1 MRKFKISV
9 LLKLGFYCLF
19 LSIGLEMQARKFV
32 HPGILH
38 TTKSI
43 ERMRAQIADK
53 EYPAYGSFELLKS
66 HHCSQAD
73 YQPFGP
79 FEIISRDGEFRHT
92 KSKMEQDF
100 SAVYQNALMW
110 VLTGEKTH
118 AEKSLELLLGYA
130 GTLKRIPETND
141 APLLVGLEGLKI
153 IYATEI
159 LRHTYKK
166 MTVVQFNEISRMIRE
181 VFLPVMEN
189 FYHRKPY
196 TNGNWGPIV
205 TKAYM
210 AAAILWDNEEM
221 YNKAVDFYLHAN
233 DNGTIAHYIS
243 GDTGQIQESGR
254 DQGHSMLGIGALAT
268 VCEIAWQQG
277 DDLYS
282 ALDNRLM
289 KGFEYVAKYNL
300 GYNVPFAVW
309 KDVTGK
315 YSNWTEI
322 SNKGRG
328 RYMPIFE
335 MTYNHFVIRKGM
347 QMPYTEQVLRQIR
360 PEGYDRDQPAFG
372 SLLFNEAGTKKN
384 YVDLVNPFVDSHRS
398 RWFFFSSACRPFGMV
413 SLSPDTDTEHSWG
426 SGYLYD
432 SKQIRCF
439 SHVHNWQMSGVAV
452 MPTVGEFKGHLG
464 MNAYQS
470 AFTHDGEIAKPGYH
484 KVKLTDYDITAE
496 LTSTMRVGFHCYT
509 FPKSDA
515 SYILFDTGAFLA
527 HGPTAYSE
535 VWKVSDKEIAGWEM
549 MERTGRR
556 PKDTPVYFYA
566 QLSKPMDKVVSW
578 REGRIESN
586 SNPERI
592 SGKNAGMA
600 VRFKTEKD
608 EKVMLKVAISYVSVE
623 QARKNML
630 TELSG
635 WDFEQVK
642 QSSFS
647 EWNDWLGR
655 IEVEGGSR
663 EQQIKLYTDLW
674 HALLGRHVVSDAD
687 GHYMDMTSD
696 FPRIRQIPLGEDG
709 KPLYNHHNFDAWWG
723 SHWSLNILWSMAYP
737 EVMDNFCNTMID
749 MYQNGGLIPRGPSGG
764 NYTYVMIGDPAV
776 SFFASAYNK
785 GIRNYDAELAYE
797 GLRKNAFVGG
807 IRDHAGYEHSKTA
820 YSGGMK
826 YYEEWGYVPDGRKD
840 VEGMHT
846 TGASMTLEYAYQDWC
861 LAQMAKTM
869 GKLQDY
875 EFFMKR
881 SKNYRNLWNPESGY
895 MQPRGE
901 DGNWLPYFDPLEL
914 TEKGGFC
921 ESNSAIYSHY
931 VPHDMAGLIELY
943 GGADQYVKRLNAN
956 FEKSESYGFF
966 RSNKTKE
973 GNWTD
978 YGNQPG
984 TGMAHLFSYAGA
996 PWLTQ
1001 KWVRKVK
1008 AAYCDVTPYGG
1019 YRDDEDQ
1026 GQMGALGVLMA
1037 IGLFEVDG
1045 GCAEK
1050 PFYEITSPLFD
1061 KVTIHLDNRYYSG
1074 KTFQII
1080 TKGNSTDVFSIT
1092 HPGDEEYKPAVQQ
1105 AQMIIPVKNTEG
1117 QQQYIKFATLPDIKR
1132 GTKYVSLSAVSS
1144 CGLPV
1149 DFYVESGP
1157 AYVDGN
1163 RLILT
1168 AIPPKTTYPVKVT
1181 VIAWQYGKNSDP
1193 KIKTA
1198 EPVKQTFYIR

>member
-1080 TKGNSTDVFSIT
+1080 TKGNSTDN
-1092 HPGDEEYKPAVQQ
+1092 
-1105 AQMIIPVKNTEG
+1105 M
-1117 QQQYIKFATLPDIKR
+1117 YIQNASLNGKKWNKCWFYHEDFIKGGTLELKL
-1132 GTKYVSLSAVSS
+1132 GTKPNKKWGVEELPPSFISS
-1144 CGLPV
+1144 
-1149 DFYVESGP
+1149 
-1157 AYVDGN
+1157 
-1163 RLILT
+1163 
-1168 AIPPKTTYPVKVT
+1168 K
-1181 VIAWQYGKNSDP
+1181 
-1193 KIKTA
+1193 
-1198 EPVKQTFYIR
+1198 

>member
-300 GYNVPFAVW
+300 GYNVPFA
-309 KDVTGK
+309 VTGK

-1080 TKGNSTDVFSIT
+1080 TKGNSTDNMYIQNASLNGKKWNKCWFYHEDFIKGGTLELKLGAKPNKKWGV
-1092 HPGDEEYKPAVQQ
+1092 EE
-1105 AQMIIPVKNTEG
+1105 
-1117 QQQYIKFATLPDIKR
+1117 LPPSFI
-1132 GTKYVSLSAVSS
+1132 SS
-1144 CGLPV
+1144 
-1149 DFYVESGP
+1149 
-1157 AYVDGN
+1157 
-1163 RLILT
+1163 
-1168 AIPPKTTYPVKVT
+1168 K
-1181 VIAWQYGKNSDP
+1181 
-1193 KIKTA
+1193 
-1198 EPVKQTFYIR
+1198 

>member
-1001 KWVRKVK
+1001 KCVRKVK

-1080 TKGNSTDVFSIT
+1080 TKGNSTDNMYIQNASLNGKKWNKCWFYHEDFIKGGTLELKLGAKPNKKWGV
-1092 HPGDEEYKPAVQQ
+1092 EE
-1105 AQMIIPVKNTEG
+1105 
-1117 QQQYIKFATLPDIKR
+1117 LPPSFI
-1132 GTKYVSLSAVSS
+1132 SS
-1144 CGLPV
+1144 
-1149 DFYVESGP
+1149 
-1157 AYVDGN
+1157 
-1163 RLILT
+1163 
-1168 AIPPKTTYPVKVT
+1168 K
-1181 VIAWQYGKNSDP
+1181 
-1193 KIKTA
+1193 
-1198 EPVKQTFYIR
+1198 

>member
-921 ESNSAIYSHY
+921 ESNSAINSHY

-1080 TKGNSTDVFSIT
+1080 TKGNSTDNMYIQNASLNGKKWNKCWFYHEDFIKGGTLELKLGAKPNKKWGV
-1092 HPGDEEYKPAVQQ
+1092 EE
-1105 AQMIIPVKNTEG
+1105 
-1117 QQQYIKFATLPDIKR
+1117 LPPSFI
-1132 GTKYVSLSAVSS
+1132 SS
-1144 CGLPV
+1144 
-1149 DFYVESGP
+1149 
-1157 AYVDGN
+1157 
-1163 RLILT
+1163 
-1168 AIPPKTTYPVKVT
+1168 K
-1181 VIAWQYGKNSDP
+1181 
-1193 KIKTA
+1193 
-1198 EPVKQTFYIR
+1198 

>member
-322 SNKGRG
+322 SNKGRD

-901 DGNWLPYFDPLEL
+901 DGNRLPYFDPLEL

-1080 TKGNSTDVFSIT
+1080 TKGNSTDNMYIQNASLNGKKWNKCWFYHEDFIKGGTLELKLGAKPNKKWGV
-1092 HPGDEEYKPAVQQ
+1092 EE
-1105 AQMIIPVKNTEG
+1105 
-1117 QQQYIKFATLPDIKR
+1117 LPPSFI
-1132 GTKYVSLSAVSS
+1132 SS
-1144 CGLPV
+1144 
-1149 DFYVESGP
+1149 
-1157 AYVDGN
+1157 
-1163 RLILT
+1163 
-1168 AIPPKTTYPVKVT
+1168 K
-1181 VIAWQYGKNSDP
+1181 
-1193 KIKTA
+1193 
-1198 EPVKQTFYIR
+1198 

>member
-335 MTYNHFVIRKGM
+335 MAYNHFVIRKGM

-737 EVMDNFCNTMID
+737 EVMDNFCNTMIG

-869 GKLQDY
+869 GRLQDY

-901 DGNWLPYFDPLEL
+901 DGNWLPCFDPLEL

-1080 TKGNSTDVFSIT
+1080 TKGNSTDNMYIQNASLNGKKWNKCWFYHEDFIKGGTLELKLGAKPNKKWGV
-1092 HPGDEEYKPAVQQ
+1092 EE
-1105 AQMIIPVKNTEG
+1105 
-1117 QQQYIKFATLPDIKR
+1117 LPPSFI
-1132 GTKYVSLSAVSS
+1132 SS
-1144 CGLPV
+1144 
-1149 DFYVESGP
+1149 
-1157 AYVDGN
+1157 
-1163 RLILT
+1163 
-1168 AIPPKTTYPVKVT
+1168 K
-1181 VIAWQYGKNSDP
+1181 
-1193 KIKTA
+1193 
-1198 EPVKQTFYIR
+1198 

>member
-166 MTVVQFNEISRMIRE
+166 MTVVQFNEISRMIRK

-335 MTYNHFVIRKGM
+335 MAYNHFVIRKGM

-869 GKLQDY
+869 GRLQDY

-901 DGNWLPYFDPLEL
+901 DGNWLPCFDPLEL

-1080 TKGNSTDVFSIT
+1080 TKGNSTDNMYIQNASLNGKKWNKCWFYHEDFIKGGTLELKLGAKPNKKWGV
-1092 HPGDEEYKPAVQQ
+1092 EE
-1105 AQMIIPVKNTEG
+1105 
-1117 QQQYIKFATLPDIKR
+1117 LPPSFI
-1132 GTKYVSLSAVSS
+1132 SS
-1144 CGLPV
+1144 
-1149 DFYVESGP
+1149 
-1157 AYVDGN
+1157 
-1163 RLILT
+1163 
-1168 AIPPKTTYPVKVT
+1168 K
-1181 VIAWQYGKNSDP
+1181 
-1193 KIKTA
+1193 
-1198 EPVKQTFYIR
+1198 

>member
-166 MTVVQFNEISRMIRE
+166 MTVVQFNGISRMIRE

-1080 TKGNSTDVFSIT
+1080 TKGNSTDNMYIQNASLNGKKWNKCWFYHEDFIKGGTLELKLGAKPNKKWGV
-1092 HPGDEEYKPAVQQ
+1092 EE
-1105 AQMIIPVKNTEG
+1105 
-1117 QQQYIKFATLPDIKR
+1117 LPPSFI
-1132 GTKYVSLSAVSS
+1132 SS
-1144 CGLPV
+1144 
-1149 DFYVESGP
+1149 
-1157 AYVDGN
+1157 
-1163 RLILT
+1163 
-1168 AIPPKTTYPVKVT
+1168 K
-1181 VIAWQYGKNSDP
+1181 
-1193 KIKTA
+1193 
-1198 EPVKQTFYIR
+1198 

>member
-300 GYNVPFAVW
+300 EYNVPFAVW

-322 SNKGRG
+322 SDKGRG

-335 MTYNHFVIRKGM
+335 MAYNHFVIRKGM
-347 QMPYTEQVLRQIR
+347 QMPYTEKVLQQIR

-372 SLLFNEAGTKKN
+372 SLLFNEARTKKN

-578 REGRIESN
+578 REGQIESN

-630 TELSG
+630 AELPG

-642 QSSFS
+642 QASFS

-674 HALLGRHVVSDAD
+674 HALLGRHVVSDAN

-737 EVMDNFCNTMID
+737 EVMDDFCNTMID
-749 MYQNGGLIPRGPSGG
+749 MYRNGGLIPRGPSGG

-881 SKNYRNLWNPESGY
+881 SKNYRHLWNPESGY
-895 MQPRGE
+895 MQPRGI
-901 DGNWLPYFDPLEL
+901 DGYWLPCFDPLEL

-943 GGADQYVKRLNAN
+943 GGADKYIERLNAN
-956 FEKSESYGFF
+956 FEKSEPYGFF
-966 RSNKTKE
+966 RSNKTKK

-1008 AAYCDVTPYGG
+1008 AAYSDVTPYGG

-1061 KVTIHLDNRYYSG
+1061 KVTIHLDNRHYSG

-1080 TKGNSTDVFSIT
+1080 TKGNSTDNMYIQNASLNGKKWNKCWFYHEDFIKGGT
-1092 HPGDEEYKPAVQQ
+1092 LELKLGAKPNKKWGIEE
-1105 AQMIIPVKNTEG
+1105 
-1117 QQQYIKFATLPDIKR
+1117 LPP
-1132 GTKYVSLSAVSS
+1132 SFVSS
-1144 CGLPV
+1144 
-1149 DFYVESGP
+1149 
-1157 AYVDGN
+1157 
-1163 RLILT
+1163 
-1168 AIPPKTTYPVKVT
+1168 K
-1181 VIAWQYGKNSDP
+1181 
-1193 KIKTA
+1193 
-1198 EPVKQTFYIR
+1198 

>member
-901 DGNWLPYFDPLEL
+901 DGNWLPYFDSLEL

-1080 TKGNSTDVFSIT
+1080 TKGNSTDNMYIQNASLNGKKWNKCWFYHEDFIKGGTLELKLGAKPNKKWGV
-1092 HPGDEEYKPAVQQ
+1092 EE
-1105 AQMIIPVKNTEG
+1105 
-1117 QQQYIKFATLPDIKR
+1117 LPPSFI
-1132 GTKYVSLSAVSS
+1132 SS
-1144 CGLPV
+1144 
-1149 DFYVESGP
+1149 
-1157 AYVDGN
+1157 
-1163 RLILT
+1163 
-1168 AIPPKTTYPVKVT
+1168 K
-1181 VIAWQYGKNSDP
+1181 
-1193 KIKTA
+1193 
-1198 EPVKQTFYIR
+1198 

>member
-335 MTYNHFVIRKGM
+335 MAYNHFVIRKGM

-869 GKLQDY
+869 GRLQDY

-901 DGNWLPYFDPLEL
+901 DGNWLPCFDPLEL

-1080 TKGNSTDVFSIT
+1080 TKGNSTDNMYIQNASLNGKKWTKCWFYHEDFIKGGTLELKLGAKPNKKWGV
-1092 HPGDEEYKPAVQQ
+1092 EE
-1105 AQMIIPVKNTEG
+1105 
-1117 QQQYIKFATLPDIKR
+1117 LPPSFI
-1132 GTKYVSLSAVSS
+1132 SS
-1144 CGLPV
+1144 
-1149 DFYVESGP
+1149 
-1157 AYVDGN
+1157 
-1163 RLILT
+1163 
-1168 AIPPKTTYPVKVT
+1168 K
-1181 VIAWQYGKNSDP
+1181 
-1193 KIKTA
+1193 
-1198 EPVKQTFYIR
+1198 

>member
-1 MRKFKISV
+1 MIPENNRLQRIFFI
-9 LLKLGFYCLF
+9 F
-19 LSIGLEMQARKFV
+19 IGL
-32 HPGILH
+32 IL
-38 TTKSI
+38 TCRTFGMDI
-43 ERMRAQIADK
+43 CDK
-53 EYPAYGSFELLKS
+53 
-66 HHCSQAD
+66 
-73 YQPFGP
+73 
-79 FEIISRDGEFRHT
+79 
-92 KSKMEQDF
+92 
-100 SAVYQNALMW
+100 
-110 VLTGEKTH
+110 
-118 AEKSLELLLGYA
+118 
-130 GTLKRIPETND
+130 
-141 APLLVGLEGLKI
+141 
-153 IYATEI
+153 
-159 LRHTYKK
+159 
-166 MTVVQFNEISRMIRE
+166 
-181 VFLPVMEN
+181 
-189 FYHRKPY
+189 
-196 TNGNWGPIV
+196 
-205 TKAYM
+205 
-210 AAAILWDNEEM
+210 
-221 YNKAVDFYLHAN
+221 VDE
-233 DNGTIAHYIS
+233 D
-243 GDTGQIQESGR
+243 
-254 DQGHSMLGIGALAT
+254 
-268 VCEIAWQQG
+268 
-277 DDLYS
+277 
-282 ALDNRLM
+282 
-289 KGFEYVAKYNL
+289 
-300 GYNVPFAVW
+300 
-309 KDVTGK
+309 
-315 YSNWTEI
+315 
-322 SNKGRG
+322 
-328 RYMPIFE
+328 
-335 MTYNHFVIRKGM
+335 
-347 QMPYTEQVLRQIR
+347 
-360 PEGYDRDQPAFG
+360 
-372 SLLFNEAGTKKN
+372 KN
-384 YVDLVNPFVDSHRS
+384 YIDLVNPFVDSHRS

-426 SGYLYD
+426 SGYLYG

-484 KVKLTDYDITAE
+484 KVRLTDYDITAE

-509 FPKSDA
+509 FPKSDS

-535 VWKVSDKEIAGWEM
+535 VWKVSDKEIAGWEI

-566 QLSKPMDKVVSW
+566 QLSKPMDEIVSW
-578 REGRIESN
+578 REGRLEPD

-600 VRFKTEKD
+600 VRFKTRND

-630 TELSG
+630 AELPG

-642 QSSFS
+642 QASFS

-869 GKLQDY
+869 GRLQDY

-901 DGNWLPYFDPLEL
+901 DGNWLPCFDPLEL

-1080 TKGNSTDVFSIT
+1080 TKGNSTDNMYIQNASLNGKKWNKCWFYHEDFIKGGTLELKLGAKPNKKWGV
-1092 HPGDEEYKPAVQQ
+1092 EE
-1105 AQMIIPVKNTEG
+1105 
-1117 QQQYIKFATLPDIKR
+1117 LPPSFI
-1132 GTKYVSLSAVSS
+1132 SS
-1144 CGLPV
+1144 
-1149 DFYVESGP
+1149 
-1157 AYVDGN
+1157 
-1163 RLILT
+1163 
-1168 AIPPKTTYPVKVT
+1168 K
-1181 VIAWQYGKNSDP
+1181 
-1193 KIKTA
+1193 
-1198 EPVKQTFYIR
+1198 

>member
-1 MRKFKISV
+1 MRKLKISV
-9 LLKLGFYCLF
+9 LLKVGFYCLF

-79 FEIISRDGEFRHT
+79 FEVIARDGEFRHT

-110 VLTGEKTH
+110 VLTGEKAH

-141 APLLVGLEGLKI
+141 APLLVGLEGSKI
-153 IYATEI
+153 IYATEM

-166 MTVVQFNEISRMIRE
+166 MTVVQFNEISRMIRN

-221 YNKAVDFYLHAN
+221 YDKAVDFYLHAN

-243 GDTGQIQESGR
+243 GNTGQIQESGR
-254 DQGHSMLGIGALAT
+254 DQGHCMLGIGALAT

-322 SNKGRG
+322 SDKGRG
-328 RYMPIFE
+328 RYMPVFE
-335 MTYNHFVIRKGM
+335 MVYNHFVIRKGM
-347 QMPYTEQVLRQIR
+347 QMPYTEKVLQQIR

-372 SLLFNEAGTKKN
+372 SLLFNEARTKKN

-527 HGPTAYSE
+527 HGSTAYSE

-630 TELSG
+630 AELSG

-647 EWNDWLGR
+647 EWNDWLGK

-687 GHYMDMTSD
+687 GHYMDMTAD
-696 FPRIRQIPLGEDG
+696 FPRIRQIPLGDEG

-723 SHWSLNILWSMAYP
+723 SHWSLDILWSMAYP
-737 EVMDNFCNTMID
+737 EVMDDFCNTMID
-749 MYQNGGLIPRGPSGG
+749 MYRNGGLIPRGPSGG
-764 NYTYVMIGDPAV
+764 NYTYVMIGDPAA

-785 GIRNYDAELAYE
+785 GIRNYNAELAYE

-807 IRDHAGYEHSKTA
+807 IRDHAGYEHGKTA
-820 YSGGMK
+820 HSGGMK
-826 YYEEWGYVPDGRKD
+826 YYEERGYVPDGRKD

-901 DGNWLPYFDPLEL
+901 DGNWLPCFDPLEL

-943 GGADQYVKRLNAN
+943 GGAGQYIKRLNAN
-956 FEKSESYGFF
+956 FEKSEPYGFF

-1008 AAYCDVTPYGG
+1008 AAYSDVTPYGG

-1080 TKGNSTDVFSIT
+1080 TKGNSTDNMYIQNASLNGKKWNKCWFYHEDFIKGGILELKLGAKPNKKWGV
-1092 HPGDEEYKPAVQQ
+1092 EE
-1105 AQMIIPVKNTEG
+1105 
-1117 QQQYIKFATLPDIKR
+1117 LPPSFI
-1132 GTKYVSLSAVSS
+1132 SS
-1144 CGLPV
+1144 
-1149 DFYVESGP
+1149 
-1157 AYVDGN
+1157 
-1163 RLILT
+1163 
-1168 AIPPKTTYPVKVT
+1168 K
-1181 VIAWQYGKNSDP
+1181 
-1193 KIKTA
+1193 
-1198 EPVKQTFYIR
+1198 

>member
-1080 TKGNSTDVFSIT
+1080 TKGNSTDNMYIQNASLNGKKWNKCWFYHEDFIKGGTLELNLGAKPNKKWGV
-1092 HPGDEEYKPAVQQ
+1092 EE
-1105 AQMIIPVKNTEG
+1105 
-1117 QQQYIKFATLPDIKR
+1117 LPPSFI
-1132 GTKYVSLSAVSS
+1132 SS
-1144 CGLPV
+1144 
-1149 DFYVESGP
+1149 
-1157 AYVDGN
+1157 
-1163 RLILT
+1163 
-1168 AIPPKTTYPVKVT
+1168 K
-1181 VIAWQYGKNSDP
+1181 
-1193 KIKTA
+1193 
-1198 EPVKQTFYIR
+1198 

>member
-1080 TKGNSTDVFSIT
+1080 TKGNSTDNMYIQNASLNGKKWNKCWFYHEDFIKGGTLELKLGAKPNKKWGV
-1092 HPGDEEYKPAVQQ
+1092 EE
-1105 AQMIIPVKNTEG
+1105 
-1117 QQQYIKFATLPDIKR
+1117 LP
-1132 GTKYVSLSAVSS
+1132 LSFISS
-1144 CGLPV
+1144 
-1149 DFYVESGP
+1149 
-1157 AYVDGN
+1157 
-1163 RLILT
+1163 
-1168 AIPPKTTYPVKVT
+1168 K
-1181 VIAWQYGKNSDP
+1181 
-1193 KIKTA
+1193 
-1198 EPVKQTFYIR
+1198 

>member
-335 MTYNHFVIRKGM
+335 MAYNHFVIRKGM

-709 KPLYNHHNFDAWWG
+709 NPLYNHHNFDAWWG

-869 GKLQDY
+869 GRLQDY

-901 DGNWLPYFDPLEL
+901 DGNWLPCFDPLEL

-956 FEKSESYGFF
+956 FESRMGF
-966 RSNKTKE
+966 SVLIK
-973 GNWTD
+973 
-978 YGNQPG
+978 Q
-984 TGMAHLFSYAGA
+984 
-996 PWLTQ
+996 
-1001 KWVRKVK
+1001 RK
-1008 AAYCDVTPYGG
+1008 
-1019 YRDDEDQ
+1019 
-1026 GQMGALGVLMA
+1026 A
-1037 IGLFEVDG
+1037 IGQIMVISRGLEWLICLVMQEHLG
-1045 GCAEK
+1045 LLRSGC
-1050 PFYEITSPLFD
+1050 
-1061 KVTIHLDNRYYSG
+1061 
-1074 KTFQII
+1074 
-1080 TKGNSTDVFSIT
+1080 
-1092 HPGDEEYKPAVQQ
+1092 
-1105 AQMIIPVKNTEG
+1105 VK
-1117 QQQYIKFATLPDIKR
+1117 
-1132 GTKYVSLSAVSS
+1132 
-1144 CGLPV
+1144 
-1149 DFYVESGP
+1149 
-1157 AYVDGN
+1157 
-1163 RLILT
+1163 
-1168 AIPPKTTYPVKVT
+1168 
-1181 VIAWQYGKNSDP
+1181 
-1193 KIKTA
+1193 
-1198 EPVKQTFYIR
+1198 

>member
-1 MRKFKISV
+1 MRKLKISI
-9 LLKLGFYCLF
+9 LLKMGFFCLF
-19 LSIGLEMQARKFV
+19 LNIGLEMQARKFV

-53 EYPAYGSFELLKS
+53 EYPAYGSFELLKN

-100 SAVYQNALMW
+100 SAIYQNALMW
-110 VLTGEKTH
+110 VLTGEKAH
-118 AEKSLELLLGYA
+118 AEKSLGLLLGYA
-130 GTLKRIPETND
+130 GVLKRIPETND

-153 IYATEI
+153 IYATEM

-166 MTVVQFNEISRMIRE
+166 MTVSQFNEISRMIRNI
-181 VFLPVMEN
+181 FLPVMEN

-221 YNKAVDFYLHAN
+221 YDRAVDFYLHAN

-243 GDTGQIQESGR
+243 GNTGQIQESGR

-322 SNKGRG
+322 SDKGRG
-328 RYMPIFE
+328 RYIPIFE
-335 MTYNHFVIRKGM
+335 MVYNHFVIRKGL
-347 QMPYTEQVLRQIR
+347 QMPYTEKVLQQIR

-372 SLLFNEAGTKKN
+372 SLLFNEARTKKN

-413 SLSPDTDTEHSWG
+413 SLSPDTDTEHSWE

-535 VWKVSDKEIAGWEM
+535 VWKVSDKEIAGWEI

-608 EKVMLKVAISYVSVE
+608 EKVMLKVAISFVSVE

-630 TELSG
+630 VELSD

-647 EWNDWLGR
+647 EWNDWLGK

-674 HALLGRHVVSDAD
+674 HALLGRHIVSDAD
-687 GHYMDMTSD
+687 GHYMDMTTD
-696 FPRIRQIPLGEDG
+696 FPRIRQIPLGDGG

-723 SHWSLNILWSMAYP
+723 SHWSLDILWSMAYP
-737 EVMDNFCNTMID
+737 GVMDDFCNTMID
-749 MYQNGGLIPRGPSGG
+749 MYRNGGLIPRGPSGG
-764 NYTYVMIGDPAV
+764 NYTYVMIGDPAA

-785 GIRNYDAELAYE
+785 GIRNYNAELAYE

-807 IRDHAGYEHSKTA
+807 IRDHAGYEHSKA
-820 YSGGMK
+820 AHSGGMK
-826 YYEEWGYVPDGRKD
+826 YYEERGYVPDGRKD

-881 SKNYRNLWNPESGY
+881 SRNYRNLWNPESGY

-901 DGNWLPYFDPLEL
+901 DGNWLPCFDPLEL

-921 ESNSAIYSHY
+921 ESNSAICSHY

-956 FEKSESYGFF
+956 FEKSEPYGFF
-966 RSNKTKE
+966 RSNKTKK

-1008 AAYCDVTPYGG
+1008 AAYSDVTPYGG

-1080 TKGNSTDVFSIT
+1080 TKGNSPTN
-1092 HPGDEEYKPAVQQ
+1092 
-1105 AQMIIPVKNTEG
+1105 M
-1117 QQQYIKFATLPDIKR
+1117 YIQNASFNGKKWNKYWFYHEDFIKGGTLELELGATPNKKWGIEALPP
-1132 GTKYVSLSAVSS
+1132 SFVSS
-1144 CGLPV
+1144 
-1149 DFYVESGP
+1149 
-1157 AYVDGN
+1157 
-1163 RLILT
+1163 
-1168 AIPPKTTYPVKVT
+1168 K
-1181 VIAWQYGKNSDP
+1181 
-1193 KIKTA
+1193 
-1198 EPVKQTFYIR
+1198 

>member
-335 MTYNHFVIRKGM
+335 MAYNHFVIRKGM

-674 HALLGRHVVSDAD
+674 HALSGRHVVSDAD

-869 GKLQDY
+869 GRLQDY

-901 DGNWLPYFDPLEL
+901 DGNWLPCFDPLEL

-931 VPHDMAGLIELY
+931 VPHDMTGLIELY

-1080 TKGNSTDVFSIT
+1080 TKGNSTDNMYIQNASLNGKKWNKCWFYHEDFIKGGTLELKLGAKPNKKWGV
-1092 HPGDEEYKPAVQQ
+1092 EE
-1105 AQMIIPVKNTEG
+1105 
-1117 QQQYIKFATLPDIKR
+1117 LPPSFI
-1132 GTKYVSLSAVSS
+1132 SS
-1144 CGLPV
+1144 
-1149 DFYVESGP
+1149 
-1157 AYVDGN
+1157 
-1163 RLILT
+1163 
-1168 AIPPKTTYPVKVT
+1168 K
-1181 VIAWQYGKNSDP
+1181 
-1193 KIKTA
+1193 
-1198 EPVKQTFYIR
+1198 

>member
-335 MTYNHFVIRKGM
+335 MAYNHFVIRKGM

-647 EWNDWLGR
+647 EWNDSLGR

-869 GKLQDY
+869 GRLQDY

-901 DGNWLPYFDPLEL
+901 DGNWLPCFDPLEL

-1080 TKGNSTDVFSIT
+1080 TKGNSTDNMYIQNASLNGKKWNKCWFYHEDFIKGGTLELKLGAKPNKKWGV
-1092 HPGDEEYKPAVQQ
+1092 EE
-1105 AQMIIPVKNTEG
+1105 
-1117 QQQYIKFATLPDIKR
+1117 LPPSFI
-1132 GTKYVSLSAVSS
+1132 SS
-1144 CGLPV
+1144 
-1149 DFYVESGP
+1149 
-1157 AYVDGN
+1157 
-1163 RLILT
+1163 
-1168 AIPPKTTYPVKVT
+1168 K
-1181 VIAWQYGKNSDP
+1181 
-1193 KIKTA
+1193 
-1198 EPVKQTFYIR
+1198 

>member
-243 GDTGQIQESGR
+243 GDTGQMQESGR

-931 VPHDMAGLIELY
+931 VPHDMSGLIEIY
-943 GGADQYVKRLNAN
+943 VCADQYVKRLNAN

-1080 TKGNSTDVFSIT
+1080 TKGNSTDNMYIQNASLNGKKWNKCWFYHEDFIKGGTLELKLGAKPNKKWGV
-1092 HPGDEEYKPAVQQ
+1092 EE
-1105 AQMIIPVKNTEG
+1105 
-1117 QQQYIKFATLPDIKR
+1117 LPPSFI
-1132 GTKYVSLSAVSS
+1132 SS
-1144 CGLPV
+1144 
-1149 DFYVESGP
+1149 
-1157 AYVDGN
+1157 
-1163 RLILT
+1163 
-1168 AIPPKTTYPVKVT
+1168 K
-1181 VIAWQYGKNSDP
+1181 
-1193 KIKTA
+1193 
-1198 EPVKQTFYIR
+1198 

>member
-600 VRFKTEKD
+600 VQFKTEKD

-1080 TKGNSTDVFSIT
+1080 TKGNSTDNMYIQNASLNGKKWNKCWFYHEDFIKGGTLELKLGAKPNKKWGV
-1092 HPGDEEYKPAVQQ
+1092 EE
-1105 AQMIIPVKNTEG
+1105 
-1117 QQQYIKFATLPDIKR
+1117 LPPSFI
-1132 GTKYVSLSAVSS
+1132 SS
-1144 CGLPV
+1144 
-1149 DFYVESGP
+1149 
-1157 AYVDGN
+1157 
-1163 RLILT
+1163 
-1168 AIPPKTTYPVKVT
+1168 K
-1181 VIAWQYGKNSDP
+1181 
-1193 KIKTA
+1193 
-1198 EPVKQTFYIR
+1198 

>member
-956 FEKSESYGFF
+956 FEKSESYGFL

-1080 TKGNSTDVFSIT
+1080 TKGNSTDNMYIQNASLNGKKWNKCWFYHEDFIKGGTLELKLGAKPNKKWGV
-1092 HPGDEEYKPAVQQ
+1092 EE
-1105 AQMIIPVKNTEG
+1105 
-1117 QQQYIKFATLPDIKR
+1117 LPPSFI
-1132 GTKYVSLSAVSS
+1132 SS
-1144 CGLPV
+1144 
-1149 DFYVESGP
+1149 
-1157 AYVDGN
+1157 
-1163 RLILT
+1163 
-1168 AIPPKTTYPVKVT
+1168 K
-1181 VIAWQYGKNSDP
+1181 
-1193 KIKTA
+1193 
-1198 EPVKQTFYIR
+1198 

>member
-141 APLLVGLEGLKI
+141 APLWVGLEGLKI

-1080 TKGNSTDVFSIT
+1080 TKGNSTDNMYIQNASLNGKKWNKCWFYHEDFIKGGTLELKLGAKPNKKWGV
-1092 HPGDEEYKPAVQQ
+1092 EE
-1105 AQMIIPVKNTEG
+1105 
-1117 QQQYIKFATLPDIKR
+1117 LPPSFI
-1132 GTKYVSLSAVSS
+1132 SS
-1144 CGLPV
+1144 
-1149 DFYVESGP
+1149 
-1157 AYVDGN
+1157 
-1163 RLILT
+1163 
-1168 AIPPKTTYPVKVT
+1168 K
-1181 VIAWQYGKNSDP
+1181 
-1193 KIKTA
+1193 
-1198 EPVKQTFYIR
+1198 

>member
-254 DQGHSMLGIGALAT
+254 DQGHSMLGIGALST

-335 MTYNHFVIRKGM
+335 MAYNHFVIRKGM

-723 SHWSLNILWSMAYP
+723 SHCSLNILWSMAYP

-901 DGNWLPYFDPLEL
+901 DGNWLPCFDPLEL

-1080 TKGNSTDVFSIT
+1080 TKGNSTDN
-1092 HPGDEEYKPAVQQ
+1092 
-1105 AQMIIPVKNTEG
+1105 M
-1117 QQQYIKFATLPDIKR
+1117 YIQNASLNGKKWNKCWFYHEDFIK
-1132 GTKYVSLSAVSS
+1132 G
-1144 CGLPV
+1144 GLW
-1149 DFYVESGP
+1149 S
-1157 AYVDGN
+1157 
-1163 RLILT
+1163 
-1168 AIPPKTTYPVKVT
+1168 
-1181 VIAWQYGKNSDP
+1181 
-1193 KIKTA
+1193 
-1198 EPVKQTFYIR
+1198 

>member
-1 MRKFKISV
+1 MRKLKISV
-9 LLKLGFYCLF
+9 LLKVGFYCLF

-79 FEIISRDGEFRHT
+79 FEVIARDGEFRHT

-110 VLTGEKTH
+110 VLTGEKAH

-153 IYATEI
+153 IYATEM

-166 MTVVQFNEISRMIRE
+166 MTVVQFNEISRMIRN

-221 YNKAVDFYLHAN
+221 YDKAIDFYLHAN

-243 GDTGQIQESGR
+243 GNTGQIQESGR
-254 DQGHSMLGIGALAT
+254 DQGHCMLGIGALAT

-322 SNKGRG
+322 SDKGRG
-328 RYMPIFE
+328 RYMPVFE
-335 MTYNHFVIRKGM
+335 MVYNHFVIRKGM
-347 QMPYTEQVLRQIR
+347 QMPYTEKVLQQIR

-372 SLLFNEAGTKKN
+372 SLLFNEARTKKN

-527 HGPTAYSE
+527 HGSTAYSE

-630 TELSG
+630 AELSG

-647 EWNDWLGR
+647 EWNDWLGK

-687 GHYMDMTSD
+687 GHYMDMTAD
-696 FPRIRQIPLGEDG
+696 FPRIRQIPLGDEG

-723 SHWSLNILWSMAYP
+723 SHWSLDILWSMAYP
-737 EVMDNFCNTMID
+737 EVMDDFCNTMID
-749 MYQNGGLIPRGPSGG
+749 MYRNGGLIPRGPSGG
-764 NYTYVMIGDPAV
+764 NYTYVMIGDPAA

-785 GIRNYDAELAYE
+785 GIRNYNAELAYE

-807 IRDHAGYEHSKTA
+807 IRDHAGYEHGKTA
-820 YSGGMK
+820 HSGGMK
-826 YYEEWGYVPDGRKD
+826 YYEERGYVPDGRKD

-901 DGNWLPYFDPLEL
+901 DGNWLPCFDPLEL

-943 GGADQYVKRLNAN
+943 GGAGQYIKRLNAN
-956 FEKSESYGFF
+956 FEKSEPYGFF

-1008 AAYCDVTPYGG
+1008 AAYSDVTPYGG

-1080 TKGNSTDVFSIT
+1080 TKGNSTDNMYIQNASLNGKKWNKCWFYHEDFIKGGTLELKLGAKPNKKWGV
-1092 HPGDEEYKPAVQQ
+1092 EE
-1105 AQMIIPVKNTEG
+1105 
-1117 QQQYIKFATLPDIKR
+1117 LPPSFI
-1132 GTKYVSLSAVSS
+1132 SS
-1144 CGLPV
+1144 
-1149 DFYVESGP
+1149 
-1157 AYVDGN
+1157 
-1163 RLILT
+1163 
-1168 AIPPKTTYPVKVT
+1168 K
-1181 VIAWQYGKNSDP
+1181 
-1193 KIKTA
+1193 
-1198 EPVKQTFYIR
+1198 